1 MTPNDAG
8 STNVQSI
15 RKDSHKKQMLDS
27 GIQWLDWIGVNS
39 KSEGLAFR
47 YFNPET
53 KKFDGYE
60 RVRLDSP
67 REKQKYVQPKGTEP
81 RLYFP
86 ATFAFALDDIQKQ
99 TYWASFEDKLERSFP
114 VVVVEGEKKALAL
127 QEQLGPKYIVLGIGG
142 CWNWSKKRDDD
153 RVLISDFRLVNGW
166 RNRTC
171 YICFDSDV
179 ETNKQ
184 VQSAEFH
191 LSNALYSELG
201 VRTRLITL
209 PDTESGHKQGIDDI
223 IQGDGDFVT
232 TWKQL
237 KNSSVPGPA
246 RYRLPV
252 PISGGTLCDT
262 QWEFE
267 DTILGDSEGLHL
279 LVDGGTS
286 FVHAGSG
293 VGKTYFVL
301 QLAAAISNGA
311 EFLGWSTKRR
321 DVLFLQQELSSGWF
335 ARRVRRLRDTFGE
348 PVNSIRFVSGDFPL
362 ASQDRYRTAE
372 LHLNRLER
380 LIVRCGVGFAVLDPL
395 QGYFDLSESST
406 DHAREFMKGVTK
418 VAKKTGCHILM
429 SHHDRK
435 DTSGSGLAVMR
446 GGSPFSD
453 LADTVMH
460 IQRKIIRDDEGMP
473 LKDEFGRH
481 MLHQTDLVLT
491 FDKARHN
498 EGSLPERIVL
508 TRKEDFEDGT
518 KNPFFEEK
526 PSDF

>member
-1 MTPNDAG
+1 
-8 STNVQSI
+8 
-15 RKDSHKKQMLDS
+15 
-27 GIQWLDWIGVNS
+27 
-39 KSEGLAFR
+39 
-47 YFNPET
+47 
-53 KKFDGYE
+53 
-60 RVRLDSP
+60 
-67 REKQKYVQPKGTEP
+67 
-81 RLYFP
+81 
-86 ATFAFALDDIQKQ
+86 
-99 TYWASFEDKLERSFP
+99 
-114 VVVVEGEKKALAL
+114 
-127 QEQLGPKYIVLGIGG
+127 
-142 CWNWSKKRDDD
+142 
-153 RVLISDFRLVNGW
+153 
-166 RNRTC
+166 
-171 YICFDSDV
+171 
-179 ETNKQ
+179 
-184 VQSAEFH
+184 
-191 LSNALYSELG
+191 
-201 VRTRLITL
+201 L